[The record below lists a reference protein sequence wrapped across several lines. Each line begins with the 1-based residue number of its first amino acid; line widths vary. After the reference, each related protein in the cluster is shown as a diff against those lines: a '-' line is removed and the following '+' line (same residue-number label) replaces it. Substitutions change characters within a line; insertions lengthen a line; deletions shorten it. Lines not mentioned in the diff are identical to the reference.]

1 VATRQEIMEKR
12 ESPKLKFGVNT
23 PLAISKERSGWLKTV
38 VANRHVILVF
48 RLILAAFFLVSS
60 YGKLVDIERY
70 SVDAVYNFGILPMF
84 LARPFGLIMPF
95 VELLCGLGLLFGVLT
110 RLSALGITLMS
121 LSFFIAKAIVLSQ
134 GRSIECGCFGAVID
148 TLASVTIF
156 MDIPMMVLALLVVLS
171 PSATRHSMAIGALLS
186 QVWKDRLHLIW

>member
-1 VATRQEIMEKR
+1 MDRVQTGQ
-12 ESPKLKFGVNT
+12 LKGI
-23 PLAISKERSGWLKTV
+23 AGSHWLEV
-38 VANRHVILVF
+38 LENNHYVILAF
-48 RLILAAFFLVSS
+48 RLILAGFFLISS

-95 VELLCGLGLLFGVLT
+95 IELLCGLGLLFGVLT
-110 RLSALGITLMS
+110 RLSALGIALMS
-121 LSFFIAKAIVLSQ
+121 VSFFIAKAIVLSQ

-156 MDIPMMVLALLVVLS
+156 MDLPMVALALLILFAPPQS
-171 PSATRHSMAIGALLS
+171 RHWASVGKWLPESWKERLEW
-186 QVWKDRLHLIW
+186 VW

>member
-1 VATRQEIMEKR
+1 MNEK
-12 ESPKLKFGVNT
+12 ETDQSAKC
-23 PLAISKERSGWLKTV
+23 GWLKTIEE
-38 VANRHVILVF
+38 NRWLVLVF
-48 RLILAAFFLVSS
+48 RFILAGFFLLSS

-70 SVDAVYNFGILPMF
+70 SVDAVYNFGILPF
-84 LARPFGLIMPF
+84 WLARPFGLVMPF

-110 RLSALGITLMS
+110 RLSALGISLMS

-156 MDIPMMVLALLVVLS
+156 MDIPMMILALVIMF
-171 PSATRHSMAIGALLS
+171 SAPEARHWLAIGKFLPQTWREKL
-186 QVWKDRLHLIW
+186 RLIW

>member
-1 VATRQEIMEKR
+1 MEAKAN
-12 ESPKLKFGVNT
+12 SQDAKLEVK
-23 PLAISKERSGWLKTV
+23 SGWIRSFVGKGYL
-38 VANRHVILVF
+38 IFVF

-70 SVDAVYNFGILPMF
+70 SVDAVYNFGVLPMF

-95 VELLCGLGLLFGVLT
+95 IELLCGLGLLFGVLT
-110 RLSALGITLMS
+110 RLSALGIALMS
-121 LSFFIAKAIVLSQ
+121 VSFFVAKAIVLSQ

-156 MDIPMMVLALLVVLS
+156 MDLPMVALALLILFA
-171 PSATRHSMAIGALLS
+171 PSQSRHWASIGKWLPESWRKKLEW
-186 QVWKDRLHLIW
+186 VW

>member
-1 VATRQEIMEKR
+1 MAAGEEMMER
-12 ESPKLKFGVNT
+12 RGGSMDPIGASE
-23 PLAISKERSGWLKTV
+23 PLAISKGRSGGLKRV
-38 VANRHVILVF
+38 GANRHAILVF
-48 RLILAAFFLVSS
+48 RLILAGFFLTSA

-84 LARPFGLIMPF
+84 LERPFGLIMPF
-95 VELLCGLGLLFGVLT
+95 IELLCGLGLLFGVLT
-110 RLSALGITLMS
+110 RLSALGIALMS

-156 MDIPMMVLALLVVLS
+156 MDIPMMILALVIMLS
-171 PSATRHSMAIGALLS
+171 GPNARHWYSIGKFLPLH
-186 QVWKDRLHLIW
+186 WKERLRFIW

>member
-1 VATRQEIMEKR
+1 MKEVAIEEATA
-12 ESPKLKFGVNT
+12 T
-23 PLAISKERSGWLKTV
+23 PRVKWSWFRALI
-38 VANRHVILVF
+38 ANRYVILVF
-48 RLILAAFFLVSS
+48 RLVMAFMFLVSS

-95 VELLCGLGLLFGVLT
+95 IELLCGLGLLVGVLT
-110 RLSALGITLMS
+110 RLAALGIGLMS

-156 MDIPMMVLALLVVLS
+156 LDIPMMFFALAVMAAPSEARHWLS
-171 PSATRHSMAIGALLS
+171 IGRYLPEAWEKKLEKL
-186 QVWKDRLHLIW
+186 W